1 MTMAG
6 FYPLGG
12 GELRAQ
18 IPGGARPRPLKRT
31 KRGPVRS
38 IRGLSAV
45 GNLPREIAERQR
57 QQALRR
63 LHNLLPDMEPEVV
76 VEESPAASRG
86 TVLLLL
92 AECERGCACYFG
104 LGARGKRAEC
114 VADEAVDALAAFLG
128 TDGAVDPWLADQ
140 LLLPLALADGP
151 SELRT
156 SEVTAHLLTNVE
168 VIRLF
173 LPVEIGVDGPLGG
186 PATVQVR
193 PGPSDPR
200 GRTREAEE
208 PCSAG
213 T

>member
-6 FYPLGG
+6 FYPQGG
-12 GELRAQ
+12 GELQAR
-18 IPGGARPRPLKRT
+18 IHGGVRPEPLRLT

-38 IRGLSAV
+38 VRGLSAV
-45 GNLPREIAERQR
+45 GNLSREIAERQR
-57 QQALRR
+57 RQALRR
-63 LHNLLPDMEPEVV
+63 LQNLLPDMEPEVV
-76 VEESPAASRG
+76 VEELPAASRG

-92 AECERGCACYFG
+92 ANCEPGHACCFA
-104 LGARGKRAEC
+104 LGARGKRAEH
-114 VADEAVDALAAFLG
+114 VADEAVDALAAVLG

-140 LLLPLALADGP
+140 LMLPLALADGP

-156 SEVTAHLLTNVE
+156 SQITAHLRTNAE

-193 PGPSDPR
+193 PGPADLH
-200 GRTREAEE
+200 GLTREAKE